1 MIQRETGFKNIV
13 MVLNFIYGGVSAFLA
28 ATFYAVYRAGGEML
42 FLGRFFGQ
50 GPGGEFLQ
58 SLSLFLA
65 WLMGIGALV
74 SFMAGWQLMKSN
86 HQRIQQVVEV
96 KAEREKKQVEHRVE
110 AKVKEIEAEVEEV
123 KPKKEL
129 DANTLDPEV
138 LMPDEKK
145 LIKVLQ
151 RHEGAMTQKI
161 W

>member
-1 MIQRETGFKNIV
+1 M
-13 MVLNFIYGGVSAFLA
+13 
-28 ATFYAVYRAGGEML
+28 
-42 FLGRFFGQ
+42 
-50 GPGGEFLQ
+50 
-58 SLSLFLA
+58 
-65 WLMGIGALV
+65 

-151 RHEGAMTQKI
+151 RHEGAMTQKDLVRESGLSKVKVSRVLKKLEAKKI
-161 W
+161 ITKYEFGMTNRIRLEKKLDE